1 MFRGNIAHFYCF
13 SGMYGKHLDQAVWR
27 MIIWLVYK
35 AMYKF
40 SAPDTD
46 ENRSSW
52 GDTEVKLFLCSLEL
66 VFHFYYLSI
75 GGEADSLDSPE
86 TRHKSHPQH
95 TYTDTHPPPPSSIL
109 HDQHVSPVVWSGK
122 NGSKSENHKSH
133 TGYSSAPKITTSIHV
148 QAHVR
153 IHTSQTE
160 LSGLCSHQCVH
171 RKIKTREIVEGVR
184 LSN

>member
-1 MFRGNIAHFYCF
+1 
-13 SGMYGKHLDQAVWR
+13 

-35 AMYKF
+35 TIYKF
-40 SAPDTD
+40 CAPDAD
-46 ENRSSW
+46 KKNPSSW
-52 GDTEVKLFLCSLEL
+52 EEIEVKLLLCSLEL
-66 VFHFYYLSI
+66 MFHFYYLSI

-95 TYTDTHPPPPSSIL
+95 TNTHTHPPPPPIRIL
-109 HDQHVSPVVWSGK
+109 RDQHVSPVVWSGK

-160 LSGLCSHQCVH
+160 LSGLCSHQCEH